1 MMILEV
7 LATEVQVGDKVIDL
21 SEVDYIVREVSR
33 RSGPN
38 VPDAINKHGGWVSI
52 VGDSDDGYF
61 EKHYDGEED
70 YYAAPTQVIKVE
82 R

>member
-52 VGDSDDGYF
+52 VGDSD
-61 EKHYDGEED
+61 GEED